1 MRAVEI
7 RDAKRPLSEYAKQAY
22 EEPVLVTRRGKPYVV
37 VARAQRLDLED
48 LAVSTDPGFVAMM
61 ERSRRL
67 WKPGTGIPLEE
78 IRGRYGTKPRATKK
92 RASRT
97 LPTGT
102 KRHASR

>member
-7 RDAKRPLSEYAKQAY
+7 GDAKRPLSEYAKQAH

-37 VARAQRLDLED
+37 VVRAERLDLED
-48 LAVSTDPGFVAMM
+48 LAVSTNPEFITMM

-78 IRGRYGTKPRATKK
+78 IRRRYGIKPRATKK

-97 LPTGT
+97 P
-102 KRHASR
+102 RS